1 MKFKKYFILYFFTLK
16 NIGVLNFIK
25 RIKYELKI
33 YFLKQNFSFFI
44 KNYKKEYKKLKW
56 IDTVLL
62 INPNNI
68 INEKDFSSETKYVE
82 LTFLNKIEKLNKP
95 IDWNIDSVTRLWRF
109 NLNYFYC
116 LRKFLE
122 KYLKNDF
129 SIENFKENI
138 YLIYS
143 WIDFHLNLNL
153 VMVGTV
159 IPFH

>member
-1 MKFKKYFILYFFTLK
+1 MKFKKYFIFYFYTLK

-44 KNYKKEYKKLKW
+44 KNYRKKYKKLKW
-56 IDTVLL
+56 IDPVLL

-95 IDWNIDSVTRLWRF
+95 LDWNIDSVTRLWRF

-116 LRKFLE
+116 LRKF
-122 KYLKNDF
+122 
-129 SIENFKENI
+129 
-138 YLIYS
+138 
-143 WIDFHLNLNL
+143 
-153 VMVGTV
+153 
-159 IPFH
+159 